1 MAKESNK
8 ALNDVRRRYLMTP
21 PTLQQQYPQVADCA
35 LQLPTKEFLN
45 SKLIQGFN
53 LDRNGLP
60 GLDQFGSNWINFDL
74 ISKFFEKAILKKF
87 LKNIFL
93 KNMALKN
100 MVLRNS

>member
-53 LDRNGLP
+53 LDRND
-60 GLDQFGSNWINFDL
+60 GLDQFGSNWINFDH
-74 ISKFFEKAILKKF
+74 ISNFFEKAILKKF
-87 LKNIFL
+87 LKSMFL
-93 KNMALKN
+93 KNMAL
-100 MVLRNS
+100 RIWS